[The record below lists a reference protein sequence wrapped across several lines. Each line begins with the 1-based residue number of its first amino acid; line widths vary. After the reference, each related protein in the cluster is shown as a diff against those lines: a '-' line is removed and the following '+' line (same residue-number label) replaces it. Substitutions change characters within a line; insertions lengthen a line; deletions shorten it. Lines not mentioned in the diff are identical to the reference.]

1 MPRPVIALARFSARH
16 RRLVLVAWL
25 LIAVGLLAGSR
36 ALGSALNDT
45 ISVPGSDSAVAN
57 GLLARVASPTAS
69 ADGTS
74 TSAVLVAANDAI
86 TGHAAQVAGFAT
98 ALGHVRGIV
107 QVTDPL
113 AAGPAAAAAAVTPD
127 GQAVTLRVQSRGTVD
142 DAALRQALSQARAGG
157 LQVGVG
163 NPLLRDAAGP
173 VNSRPSEVIGIVT
186 ALVILL
192 VALGSGAATGVPLA
206 TALVGVVS
214 GLSLLQLLAH
224 AVSIPTVVPTL
235 ATMIGLGVGIDYALF
250 QVARQREALRSSPDR
265 VEAAAV
271 TAATSGAA
279 VAFAG
284 LTVAVA
290 ISALAI
296 TGVDFI
302 SWLGFGTAI
311 VVVVV
316 LLGAL
321 TFTPALLAA
330 AGPRIARR
338 GSPARQRAQAGLR
351 AAAADER
358 ASATASG
365 PIGGA
370 AGDDLADGER
380 GGGDLVSDKRVGP
393 VIDGVVAGGAL
404 DDPEARLDRTRW
416 AAFARVVTRRPW
428 VSVVGSLLVLGVLA
442 VPAASMTLGQ
452 GSDGDRP
459 PGTEQRIGYDLVTQ
473 HQGAGANAAL
483 QVAVALDPAATGKA
497 DPRLAQVAAAVKAVP
512 GVAQVGVPQVAADGT
527 VASLRVTPTTGPADT
542 ATADVVAAVR
552 AVAVPQGVQ
561 LHVGGATAVRID
573 LADRVAQRLP
583 WLIGATV
590 AIAALLLVAAFRS
603 VAIALK
609 AALMDLVSVAAAYG
623 VVTAVFEWGWGAH
636 ALGLSGPVSIDAYV
650 PMLLFAVLFG
660 LSMDYEVFLLSSIR
674 EHWHA
679 GTDTTVAVRRGV
691 ASTGWVI
698 TAAATI
704 MLAVFASFIRVE
716 DPVIKMFGVGLAVA
730 VLVDATLVR
739 CVLGPAAMV
748 LMGRWNWWLPRW
760 LDRILP
766 RVSL

>member
-36 ALGSALNDT
+36 ALGSALNDD
-45 ISVPGSDSAVAN
+45 ISVPGSDSAAAN
-57 GLLARVASPTAS
+57 GLLARVASPTAN

-74 TSAVLVAANDAI
+74 TSSVLVAANDAI
-86 TGHAAQVAGFAT
+86 TGHAAQVADLAT
-98 ALGHVRGIV
+98 ALGHVSGIV

-113 AAGPAAAAAAVTPD
+113 TAGTAAAAAAVTPD

-142 DAALRQALSQARAGG
+142 DAALREALAQARAGG

-338 GSPARQRAQAGLR
+338 GDRARLR
-351 AAAADER
+351 AR
-358 ASATASG
+358 
-365 PIGGA
+365 
-370 AGDDLADGER
+370 AGDDRAG
-380 GGGDLVSDKRVGP
+380 LVA
-393 VIDGVVAGGAL
+393 DGVVTGGAP

-483 QVAVALDPAATGKA
+483 QGAVALDPAATGKA

-512 GVAQVGVPQVAADGT
+512 GVAQVGAPQLAADGT

-542 ATADVVAAVR
+542 ATAGVVAAVR
-552 AVAVPQGVQ
+552 AVAVPQGAQ

-679 GTDTTVAVRRGV
+679 GMDTTVAVRRGV

>member
-36 ALGSALNDT
+36 ALGSALNDN

-57 GLLARVASPTAS
+57 SLLARVASPTAS
-69 ADGTS
+69 ADGAS
-74 TSAVLVAANDAI
+74 TSSVLVAANDAI
-86 TGHAAQVAGFAT
+86 TGHAAQVADFAT
-98 ALGHVRGIV
+98 ALGHVSGIV

-113 AAGPAAAAAAVTPD
+113 AAGSAAAAAAVTPD

-250 QVARQREALRSSPDR
+250 QVARQRDALRSSPDR

-338 GSPARQRAQAGLR
+338 GERARLR
-351 AAAADER
+351 ARADRAGAAADER
-358 ASATASG
+358 AGAVPAPSGRTA
-365 PIGGA
+365 GA
-370 AGDDLADGER
+370 GVDGRVADEGAVDDREAVL
-380 GGGDLVSDKRVGP
+380 LVD
-393 VIDGVVAGGAL
+393 DVA

-483 QVAVALDPAATGKA
+483 QVAVALDPAATGKT

-512 GVAQVGVPQVAADGT
+512 GVAQVGAPQLAADGS

-542 ATADVVAAVR
+542 ATVGVVDAVR
-552 AVAVPQGVQ
+552 AVAVPQGTQ

-573 LADRVAQRLP
+573 MADRVSQRLP
-583 WLIGATV
+583 WLIAATV
-590 AIAALLLVAAFRS
+590 AIAALLLIAAFRS

-609 AALMDLVSVAAAYG
+609 AALMDLISVAAAYG

-636 ALGLSGPVSIDAYV
+636 LLGLSGPVSIDAYV

-679 GTDTTVAVRRGV
+679 GMDTTVAVRRGV

-748 LMGRWNWWLPRW
+748 LLGRWNWWLPRW

-766 RVSL
+766 QVSL

>member
-1 MPRPVIALARFSARH
+1 VPRPVIALARFSARH
-16 RRLVLVAWL
+16 RRLVLVVWL
-25 LIAVGLLAGSR
+25 LVAVGLLAGSR
-36 ALGSALNDT
+36 ALGSALNDN

-57 GLLARVASPTAS
+57 DLLARVSSPTATT
-69 ADGTS
+69 DGTS

-86 TGHAAQVAGFAT
+86 TGHAAQVADFAT

-224 AVSIPTVVPTL
+224 TVSIPTVVPTL

-250 QVARQREALRSSPDR
+250 QVARQREALRSTSDR

-338 GSPARQRAQAGLR
+338 GERARKRARAGLGRVASDER
-351 AAAADER
+351 AGGAVADER
-358 ASATASG
+358 ASATAAE
-365 PIGGA
+365 PARGA
-370 AGDDLADGER
+370 AGDDLADDER
-380 GGGDLVSDKRVGP
+380 GG
-393 VIDGVVAGGAL
+393 GVVAGGVA

-416 AAFARVVTRRPW
+416 AAFARTVTRRPW

-473 HQGAGANAAL
+473 HEGAGANAAL
-483 QVAVALDPAATGKA
+483 QVAVALDPAATGKS
-497 DPRLAQVAAAVKAVP
+497 DPRVAQVAAAVKAVP
-512 GVAQVGVPQVAADGT
+512 GVAQVGAPQLAADGT

-679 GTDTTVAVRRGV
+679 GMDTTVAVRRGV